1 MDGGSPSALVVL
13 LVLQK
18 TTRVLYFRQNYTVV
32 TAVLQLC
39 TVCHI
44 QDNARGKVYLL
55 FYDIQALD
63 SRLLKKVILLVWRL
77 ALLRI
82 SIFLFTAPYIC
93 FYYFGLY
100 LLPLKFLRYKLSSFT
115 ACRY

>member
-82 SIFLFTAPYIC
+82 SIFFVYSAVYLF
-93 FYYFGLY
+93 
-100 LLPLKFLRYKLSSFT
+100 LLLWPILTSVEVS
-115 ACRY
+115 AV

>member
-44 QDNARGKVYLL
+44 QDNARGKVY
-55 FYDIQALD
+55 
-63 SRLLKKVILLVWRL
+63 
-77 ALLRI
+77 
-82 SIFLFTAPYIC
+82 
-93 FYYFGLY
+93 
-100 LLPLKFLRYKLSSFT
+100 
-115 ACRY
+115 